1 MSSINTIYKNNNI
14 KAMKRISINENYKQ
28 LFWKL
33 GCGLVEYIE
42 IYNEDGDKLY
52 FRAGN
57 GRFHM
62 LRSELAEYQ

>member
-1 MSSINTIYKNNNI
+1 
-14 KAMKRISINENYKQ
+14 MKRISINDTYKQ

-33 GCGLVEYIE
+33 GCGQVEYIE

-52 FRAGN
+52 FRAGC

-62 LRSELAEYQ
+62 LRHELTGYQL

>member
-1 MSSINTIYKNNNI
+1 
-14 KAMKRISINENYKQ
+14 MKRISINDNYKQ

-52 FRAGN
+52 FKAGT

-62 LRSELAEYQ
+62 LREELADYQ